1 MCLIFSF
8 DLFPHLSQ
16 FTGSYSYSG
25 FRSCIAINP
34 WDTRSTAEAIHQ
46 SLTMPA
52 EEARSRWEDLHN
64 HVTTQTAQ
72 AFVTTFL
79 NRVVRSNVEHGRV
92 HGNSFGVGAGGV
104 GKEEEGDGGHVVPNL
119 GPQLLISKY
128 KHSERRLIL
137 VDFEGTLWRRD
148 LTKSGLVK
156 MMKMMEGLSASASV
170 NVSVSSSRSTSS
182 LGSASG
188 SSLREDKGDGGPR
201 GELENVA
208 LPEEV
213 EEAIRVLGRLAEDG
227 KNEVWLLSG
236 LRVEGVLEK
245 VAEIVPKAGIV

>member
-1 MCLIFSF
+1 MCLVCFS
-8 DLFPHLSQ
+8 DQFPHPSQ

-46 SLTMPA
+46 ALTMPA

-72 AFVTTFL
+72 TFVTTFL

-92 HGNSFGVGAGGV
+92 HGSSFGAGI
-104 GKEEEGDGGHVVPNL
+104 GKEEEGEGGHVVPNL

-148 LTKSGLVK
+148 LTRSGLVK
-156 MMKMMEGLSASASV
+156 IMRMMEGLSASSSV
-170 NVSVSSSRSTSS
+170 SVSVSSSRSTSS
-182 LGSASG
+182 LGSF
-188 SSLREDKGDGGPR
+188 LREDKSDGGPK

-208 LPEEV
+208 LPQEV
-213 EEAIRVLGRLAEDG
+213 EEAIRALGRLAEDG

-245 VAEIVPKAGIV
+245 VAERVPKAGIV